1 MSRLS
6 AVVIAFNE
14 EKRIADCL
22 RSLQPL
28 ADEILLVDSG
38 STDRTVEIAKSLNA
52 RVLYHPFEGHVQ
64 QKNFAMQQASFD
76 WVLSLDADEVLSK
89 ELQASILNIKE
100 KGFNNMA
107 YSFNRLN
114 NYCGTWLKHGGWYP
128 DRKIRLWH
136 RSVGHWGG
144 LNPHD
149 QVILQKG
156 VEAERLAGDLL
167 HYTYDSVE
175 AHLQQMD
182 RFARISAQAYFE
194 RGKRTHTLEVWLNP
208 VFSFV
213 RDYVLR
219 AGFLDGRA
227 GWTANRIAMRYQ
239 YWKYKH
245 LLHLQKAKR

>member
-14 EKRIADCL
+14 EKRIAQCL
-22 RSLQPL
+22 LSLQPV
-28 ADEILLVDSG
+28 ADEILVVDSG
-38 STDRTVEIAKSLNA
+38 STDQTVAIAMSLNA
-52 RVLYHPFEGHVQ
+52 KVVHHPFEGHVQ

-89 ELQASILNIKE
+89 ELQSSILNVKQ
-100 KGFNNMA
+100 KGFVECA
-107 YSFNRLN
+107 YAFNRLN

-128 DRKIRLWH
+128 DRKIRLWN
-136 RSVGHWGG
+136 RLLGEWGG

-156 VEAERLAGDLL
+156 VGVERLAGDIL

-194 RGKRTHTLEVWLNP
+194 RGKRTHFLEVWLNP

-213 RDYVLR
+213 RDYFLR
-219 AGFLDGRA
+219 AGFLDGSA
-227 GWTANRIAMRYQ
+227 GWTANRIATLYQ

-245 LLHLQKAKR
+245 LLQLQKDKR